1 MVARINRQMA
11 RRQTRCLLE
20 PHSANH
26 PQGTVCHRLIVGRR
40 TAAFDGG
47 LHEDGD
53 VLEPLLAVIV
63 LWLSSSCDLP
73 IDMRHPLAREG
84 ST

>member
-1 MVARINRQMA
+1 MVARINRQVA
-11 RRQTRCLLE
+11 HRQTRCLLD

-26 PQGTVCHRLIVGRR
+26 PQGTVCDRLTVRRR

-53 VLEPLLAVIV
+53 ALEPLLAVIV
-63 LWLSSSCDLP
+63 LWLSSSHDLP
-73 IDMRHPLAREG
+73 ADMRHPLGREG